1 MNFLL
6 YFINNILSQPI
17 FIIGLVVIIG
27 QAVQKTSVSKVLG
40 STIKAMIGFTM
51 INLSGQFLGTELLP
65 LQPMFARI
73 FNIPAPPTDIGAA
86 QAASLEGI
94 GAEMALIFALG
105 FLFNVLLA
113 RFTKL
118 KYVHLSAHVSFFFAG
133 LLAALLKY
141 NTDLSFI
148 PIVII
153 GSILLGLYMT
163 ITCAYIFPFMKDV
176 KGGEGFTLAHSSS
189 IGILFSSL
197 LGKTLGNKENDLEE
211 IKFPKGFGFMREM
224 TVSLTVVMTLLFL
237 TLSLLSGPSFVM
249 ENISGG
255 QDIIVYS
262 IIKGVTFGLWITV
275 IITGVRMLLA
285 EIIEAFHGIADKL
298 IPDAIPGLDVPV
310 LFPNYPNSV
319 ILGFLMS
326 LITGLIGMWILG
338 LINYPIAVFPA
349 LIPTFYT
356 GAVTAIFGNATGGR
370 RGAIIGSGLNGFILI
385 FGQALLLP
393 MVGSYEPIMRILSET
408 DYTFYGPLL
417 GYLLRLIGA

>member
-1 MNFLL
+1 MDLLL
-6 YFINNILSQPI
+6 YFINNILSQPV

-27 QAVQKTSVSKVLG
+27 QAVQKTSISKILG

-73 FNIPAPPTDIGAA
+73 FDMPAPPTDIGAA

-94 GAEMALIFALG
+94 GAEMAIIFALG

-141 NTDLSFI
+141 NTDLSFV

-163 ITCAYIFPFMKDV
+163 ITCAYIYPFMKDV

-197 LGKTLGNKENDLEE
+197 LGRALGNKKNDLEE
-211 IKFPKGFGFMREM
+211 IEFPKGFGFMREM

-237 TLSLLSGPSFVM
+237 ILSILSGPTFVM

-255 QDIIVYS
+255 QDIVVYS
-262 IIKGVTFGLWITV
+262 ITKGVTFGLWITV

-298 IPDAIPGLDVPV
+298 IPDAIPGLDVPL

-319 ILGFLMS
+319 ILGFVMS